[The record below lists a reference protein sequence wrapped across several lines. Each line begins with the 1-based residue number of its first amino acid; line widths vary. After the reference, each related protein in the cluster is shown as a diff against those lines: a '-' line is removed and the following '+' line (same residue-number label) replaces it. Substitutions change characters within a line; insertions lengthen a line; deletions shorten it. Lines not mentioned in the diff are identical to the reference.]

1 MTGDTDRGDRANDE
15 DSGSGGTFRAGRD
28 IRAGRD
34 LAGRDL
40 AGRDLAGRDIVH
52 QQDSARLLEALN
64 AWRDTMVSRI
74 EAQSDYSEDEKRDLQ
89 DQVEKIQDEAAKGK
103 QADPGRLEKL
113 VNTLAVMAPDIFE
126 VAVATLANPLAGIGL
141 VMKKIGEKAKVEA
154 KSA

>member
-1 MTGDTDRGDRANDE
+1 MTGNKSHDSSQ

-40 AGRDLAGRDIVH
+40 AGRDLAGRDITH
-52 QQDSARLLEALN
+52 QQDSAQLIEALN
-64 AWRDTMVSRI
+64 NWRDAMNTRI
-74 EAQSDYSEDEKRDLQ
+74 EAQSGFSQDEKQDLQ
-89 DQVEKIQDEAAKGK
+89 DQVEKIQDEAAKGE
-103 QADPGRLEKL
+103 QADPNRLEKL

-141 VMKKIGEKAKVEA
+141 VMKKIGDKARVEA
-154 KSA
+154 QSV

>member
-1 MTGDTDRGDRANDE
+1 MTGNKSRDSSQ

-40 AGRDLAGRDIVH
+40 AGRDLAGRDITH
-52 QQDSARLLEALN
+52 QQDSAQLIEALN
-64 AWRDTMVSRI
+64 NWRDAMNARI
-74 EAQSDYSEDEKRDLQ
+74 EAQSGFSQDEKQDLQ
-89 DQVEKIQDEAAKGK
+89 DQVDKIQNEAAKGE
-103 QADPGRLEKL
+103 QADPSRLEKL

-141 VMKKIGEKAKVEA
+141 VMKKIGDKARVEA
-154 KSA
+154 QSV